1 MNNII
6 KIHNGFILND
16 TEYMFDESGINNT
29 LSDTQSHV
37 YTTDGIILLDLSCS
51 IEGVYFD
58 NINSFL
64 ADLYI

>member
-1 MNNII
+1 MNNIT
-6 KIHNGFILND
+6 KIQNGFILND
-16 TEYMFDESGINNT
+16 TEYTFDESQINST
-29 LSDTQSHV
+29 LSDSQAHV

-64 ADLYI
+64 ANLYI